1 LSRNNVND
9 LAIAREAQL
18 MFTYTQGFTP
28 IGDKLNKWKGTL
40 LVQTPSGERSI
51 DVEILVPL
59 KYPQYPPRVLVLGK
73 NIQHPNI
80 EKSGNVLLQITHN
93 WRPDIHVYQI
103 VHSLQDLFKKV
114 PPQFTDDG
122 GVKIVKQKAKV
133 QELKTVQ
140 TNNQQKVMNVNQT
153 ITDLQDRIKQRDE
166 ELRKLRAELVK
177 GTNETVTTVENIDIV
192 LPKDKAESQ
201 ELLLQAKAVA
211 LADLLATLDEK
222 FKDGEISPIDF
233 AKLYRKYT
241 KELYLAH
248 KELETK

>member
-1 LSRNNVND
+1 
-9 LAIAREAQL
+9 
-18 MFTYTQGFTP
+18 MFTYTQGFKP
-28 IGDKLNKWKGTL
+28 IGNELNKWKGSI
-40 LVQTPSGERSI
+40 LVETPSGEQTI

-59 KYPQYPPRVLVLGK
+59 KYPQYPPRVLVLSK

-80 EKSGNVLLQITHN
+80 EKNGNVLLQITHD
-93 WRPDIHVYQI
+93 WRPDIHVYQV

-133 QELKTVQ
+133 QESSTIGTV
-140 TNNQQKVMNVNQT
+140 NQQKVMNVNEN
-153 ITDLQDRIKQRDE
+153 ITDLQEKIKQRDE
-166 ELRKLRAELVK
+166 ELRSLRTQLVK
-177 GTNETVTTVENIDIV
+177 DSNETVTTVEDIV
-192 LPKDKAESQ
+192 LQKDRLESQ

-211 LADLLATLDEK
+211 LADLLVTLDEK

-241 KELYLAH
+241 KELYMVH
-248 KELETK
+248 KELELK